1 LFIPVLQERQRMD
14 QWLDLADSQ
23 NNLVSQL
30 AVLAV
35 SVDDEIRSLVGD
47 LRIPSGVVVWGR
59 AAHVFGPDIGITTG
73 DVIHAVNGSS
83 GRFRRASAQRVSQLK
98 PGDSVALQVERR
110 GKLRFVSFEMDSG
123 VGEWC
128 SA

>member
-1 LFIPVLQERQRMD
+1 MD

-35 SVDDEIRSLVGD
+35 SMDDEIRSLVGD

-59 AAHVFGPDIGITTG
+59 AADVFGPDIGLTTG
-73 DVIHAVNGSS
+73 DVIQAVNGSS

-110 GKLRFVSFEMDSG
+110 GKLPFVSFEMDSG